1 MIVVVMGVAGSGKT
15 TVGQQLAAN
24 LGWRFVE
31 GDDFHPA
38 ANVAKMARGQPLTD
52 ADRAPWLH
60 ALRRE
65 MVRSRD
71 RGESLVVT
79 CSALKASYR
88 AILRGDDGAAVQ
100 FVYLK
105 VDPAILRQRLQ
116 QRQGHFMP
124 ASLLASQLA
133 ELEEPEDAIVVSH
146 HSDGGWL
153 EALGHYLSQITSALQ
168 HEHYAKRR
176 IILNHST

>member
-1 MIVVVMGVAGSGKT
+1 MAMIVVVMGVAGAGKT
-15 TVGQQLAAN
+15 TVGQKLAAY

-38 ANVAKMARGQPLTD
+38 ANVTKMTRGRPLTD
-52 ADRAPWLH
+52 ADRAPWLQ

-65 MVRSRD
+65 VVRSRD

-88 AILRGDDGAAVQ
+88 ATLRGDDGAAVQ

-105 VDPAILRQRLQ
+105 VAPAVLQQRLQ

-133 ELEEPEDAIVVSH
+133 TLEEPEEAIVV
-146 HSDGGWL
+146 
-153 EALGHYLSQITSALQ
+153 EAQTAIADIVAALSGV
-168 HEHYAKRR
+168 RR
-176 IILNHST
+176 

>member
-38 ANVAKMARGQPLTD
+38 ANVAKMAQGQPLTD
-52 ADRAPWLH
+52 ADRAPWLQ

-88 AILRGDDGAAVQ
+88 AMLRGDDGAAVQ

-105 VDPAILRQRLQ
+105 VDPAVLQRGSSSGRATLCLHRCWPVNWQRWRNQRTRSWWVTTAGGAGWKRSAIIFLR
-116 QRQGHFMP
+116 
-124 ASLLASQLA
+124 SQALFSMNTMLGG
-133 ELEEPEDAIVVSH
+133 EL
-146 HSDGGWL
+146 
-153 EALGHYLSQITSALQ
+153 Y
-168 HEHYAKRR
+168 
-176 IILNHST
+176 

>member
-1 MIVVVMGVAGSGKT
+1 MAMIVVVMGVAGAGKS
-15 TVGQQLAAN
+15 TVGRQLAAY

-31 GDDFHPA
+31 GDAFHPT

-65 MVRSRD
+65 IVRSRD
-71 RGESLVVT
+71 QGESLVIA

-88 AILRGDDGAAVQ
+88 TILRGSDGTAVQ

-105 VDPAILRQRLQ
+105 VDLGVLQRRLQ

-124 ASLLASQLA
+124 ASLLANQLA
-133 ELEEPEDAIVVSH
+133 TLEEPEDAIVV
-146 HSDGGWL
+146 DAQAPIADIVA
-153 EALGHYLSQITSALQ
+153 AL
-168 HEHYAKRR
+168 
-176 IILNHST
+176 

>member
-1 MIVVVMGVAGSGKT
+1 MAMIVVVMGVAGAGKT
-15 TVGQQLAAN
+15 TVGQQLAAD

-52 ADRAPWLH
+52 GDRVPWLH

-71 RGESLVVT
+71 RGESLVVA

-88 AILRGDDGAAVQ
+88 AMLRGDDGAAVQ

-105 VDPAILRQRLQ
+105 VDPVVLQRRLQ

-133 ELEEPEDAIVVSH
+133 TLEEPEDAIVVGH
-146 HSDGGWL
+146 HSDGGWP
-153 EALGHYLSQITSALQ
+153 EALSHSLSQLTGAP
-168 HEHYAKRR
+168 
-176 IILNHST
+176 